1 MFTSSSLP
9 VSRVGTHHPGY
20 ATATICLSRAI
31 LARDLVLEWVCYLLE
46 FGGYRCACFVEGQT
60 CDPERIPQIEFST
73 PCPFYLSFSP
83 SLRHHFFLPPAMAK
97 KRSPE
102 TASHDRLTG
111 AAELNTRVLR
121 RLEKALASDP
131 EADLLSLF
139 PSTYSE
145 RIAKKQK
152 NFAADTDGAS
162 TLENVLQKQ
171 SRSDSPQ
178 HPDDVRNSLSADD
191 VTTIDQLSASVQ
203 ALVTARMMSTNQPT
217 IVSTE
222 VQFFTTLISVI
233 QDAEIVSSEPVP
245 SKQMVVKCGADI
257 AAKLISGAEDFT
269 EYTTLQYL
277 LEHKP
282 SIPAP
287 KPLGLIRIGKVS
299 IMFSSYLPGT
309 TLEAVWADLATDQKT
324 SVRARLD
331 AVFRDLRTMQFPRG
345 MALGGVAGEGCKDQ
359 RRHLRRS
366 TVPILTAEDFA
377 SFQFSNPL
385 YGSTIFIDFLRAFTS
400 PSSHRIVFTHGDLR
414 PANVIVE
421 ITENDECI
429 IVGIVDWENSG
440 FHPAYYEA
448 TKITNCLAT
457 NEGWDWWGY
466 FTAIET
472 SPTRVAASPSVKD
485 LQHRRARSTQSKHT
499 FPNRFRHVWTSCALP
514 EYCILQFILF
524 PIVSGICGQV
534 VLSQSTASCNRVF
547 PPALMYYCP
556 PVSRDVNLPG
566 KSDGDS
572 K

>member
-1 MFTSSSLP
+1 
-9 VSRVGTHHPGY
+9 
-20 ATATICLSRAI
+20 
-31 LARDLVLEWVCYLLE
+31 
-46 FGGYRCACFVEGQT
+46 
-60 CDPERIPQIEFST
+60 
-73 PCPFYLSFSP
+73 
-83 SLRHHFFLPPAMAK
+83 MAK

-152 NFAADTDGAS
+152 NFAADTDGMRGAS

-457 NEGWDWWGY
+457 NEGWDW
-466 FTAIET
+466 
-472 SPTRVAASPSVKD
+472 
-485 LQHRRARSTQSKHT
+485 
-499 FPNRFRHVWTSCALP
+499 HVWTSCALP